1 MINLPSSFDAVC
13 VLLRSFFG
21 KIVMIRCCKEKEA
34 GKGIGS
40 IFYTSLLVTRG
51 IDIRSVVEG
60 RSQHLARTYNDAMRW
75 LEIVTWCRMILCC
88 KILKKG

>member
-1 MINLPSSFDAVC
+1 MINLPLSLDAVC

-21 KIVMIRCCKEKEA
+21 KMVMIRCCKEKEA
-34 GKGIGS
+34 GKGIGG

-60 RSQHLARTYNDAMRW
+60 RSQYLTLTYNDATRW
-75 LEIVTWCRMILCC
+75 LEIVTWC
-88 KILKKG
+88 